1 LRKDP
6 AMPDINVVAAP
17 VATGSAPTDAA
28 APTEDG
34 TVSVFAAILL
44 QQLADPTSQAL
55 LAAKAGLALSAAADA
70 VPAALKTLIPMLLNT
85 STRPATIGN
94 AGDVGF
100 DGTADDKSDPN
111 DPEPPAIDVLLALP
125 ATPQMLAMANTT
137 TTGVTN
143 APSDLPRATSTEPT
157 LQTLTANSAANPAAP
172 LSAPA
177 TVTAAAAQPAVKDSF
192 EALLATTADSRA
204 QASIAPALIAPTH
217 ATPATDSSPAPAR
230 IESAIGTTAWN
241 TDVGDRMVWMANHG
255 QSRAELVLTPPHLGR
270 IEISLSMSG
279 DQANVVFIAASPA
292 AREALENAMPRL
304 REILADAGVT
314 LAQTQVG
321 ADTSGQSAN
330 GRENG
335 DNSSQGRAAAAFGG
349 GAAAAAL
356 AAGATN
362 PWLRSGRG
370 MVDVFA

>member
-1 LRKDP
+1 
-6 AMPDINVVAAP
+6 
-17 VATGSAPTDAA
+17 
-28 APTEDG
+28 
-34 TVSVFAAILL
+34 
-44 QQLADPTSQAL
+44 
-55 LAAKAGLALSAAADA
+55 
-70 VPAALKTLIPMLLNT
+70 MLLNT